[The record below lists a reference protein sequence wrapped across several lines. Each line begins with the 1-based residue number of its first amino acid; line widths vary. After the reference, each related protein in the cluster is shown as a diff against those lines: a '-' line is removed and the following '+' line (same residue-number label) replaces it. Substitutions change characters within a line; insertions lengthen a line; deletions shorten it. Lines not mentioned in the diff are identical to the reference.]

1 MEDRKISIPDTD
13 TLKRRISEQISS
25 SWPEASR
32 REIYESQAMEVG
44 YHGLFVRLK
53 QEGIKGK
60 VKAIVFDAIRFVTL
74 WQERINH
81 GIHQALMGLGQ
92 SMIQLNQRQE
102 KQGRDVE
109 RIIGLQSKVQEQ
121 LTGLQSKVQEQ
132 LTGLQSSVQA
142 QMDEHRQMM
151 FQHQRSL
158 DLFLELARR
167 RFPQPFEKH
176 EIDAI
181 SKEANHSLDGVYM
194 AFENQFRG
202 EREAIKKRLS
212 VYLPLIQTIIGS
224 EKMTL
229 DIGCGR
235 GEWLEILKH
244 HGVKAKG
251 IDTNRVAV
259 RLCRDLG
266 LDVEETDALMFLKTL
281 TDSTCHAVTGFHI
294 IEHLPF
300 EHLIVLLDEVYRV
313 LIPGGIAIFETPNPA
328 NILVSAYDF
337 YRDASHIKPVHPDT
351 VRFFAEFR
359 GFEKTAIYL
368 VQQSGDQCQL
378 IDFKTWRLDTL
389 QNYID
394 IPRDYA
400 LIAHKSL

>member
-1 MEDRKISIPDTD
+1 MSIPDAES
-13 TLKRRISEQISS
+13 LKQRIREQIPSTGS
-25 SWPEASR
+25 DTSR
-32 REIYESQAMEVG
+32 RDAYESHSMELD
-44 YHGLFVRLK
+44 YHGLFVSLQ

-60 VKAIVFDAIRFVTL
+60 VKAIIFNAIRFVTL

-132 LTGLQSSVQA
+132 LNEQ
-142 QMDEHRQMM
+142 RQMM
-151 FQHQRSL
+151 LHQQRSL

-176 EIDAI
+176 EIEAI
-181 SKEANHSLDGVYM
+181 GKETSHALDGVYM

-202 EREAIKKRLS
+202 ARDAIKTRLS
-212 VYLPLIQTIIGS
+212 VYLPIIQCMNGS
-224 EKMTL
+224 ENMIL

-235 GEWLEILKH
+235 GEFLEMLKH
-244 HGVKAKG
+244 HGIKAKG

-259 RLCRDLG
+259 SLCRDLG
-266 LDVEETDALMFLKTL
+266 LDVEEADALVFLKTL
-281 TDSTCHAVTGFHI
+281 PDSTCHAVTGFHI
-294 IEHLPF
+294 IEHLSF
-300 EHLIVLLDEVYRV
+300 EQFIALLDEVYRV

-351 VRFFAEFR
+351 ARFFAEFR
-359 GFEKTAIYL
+359 GFEKAAIHL
-368 VQQSGDQCQL
+368 LKQDGDHCQL
-378 IDFKTWRLDTL
+378 IDFKEWRLDTL
-389 QNYID
+389 QHYID

-400 LIAHKSL
+400 LIASKQS